1 MPATVTT
8 IMRGWDAP
16 SVRAWLRLTSALV
29 MVTFVV
35 CHLINHSLLLV
46 SLALANGARPFLV
59 GVWETAGGGCLL
71 ALAALLHYSNALWS
85 IYRRCHLRLTRGE
98 WWQLGLG
105 LTIPILLMM
114 HVIGTRL
121 ASELLR
127 VNHDYSSVLLMLWMV
142 MPLLGATQAAA
153 LLTVWTHACIGLRFW
168 LQTKRWYP
176 DWRGGLLVV
185 AVLLP
190 TLALSGFV
198 AAGNQ
203 VRRQAEQAPDYAGA
217 ILDDANLTE
226 STRTNIYRMAA
237 WGWGGHLVLVLLPFA
252 GRALRHWGYRLAR
265 PPRLEHAG
273 GKVMALLPG
282 ASVLETLRAGGIAH
296 AAVCGGRGRCTTCR
310 VRVTRGLEHLP
321 PPSVLEAAALARIQ
335 APPGLR
341 LACQLYPTAD
351 LAVTPLLPAHATAGE
366 GRLRGG
372 LEGSERP
379 VTVVFVDL
387 RDSTSLGEARLPY
400 DVLFVLNQFFSEMN
414 AALVATGG
422 HYSQFTGDGLMALY
436 GLDDRDPG
444 DGVRAALRGAR
455 EMMIRLA
462 QLNHHLQ
469 GELARPLRIGIGIHC
484 AEAIVGEMGPPR
496 SHILTAIGD
505 TVNTAARLESLTKDY
520 NCTVVLSLRAA
531 VVAGLDMSGQR
542 PNEATV
548 KGRVQTVEFYALNEI
563 PPIQ

>member
-1 MPATVTT
+1 
-8 IMRGWDAP
+8 MRGWDAP
-16 SVRAWLRLTSALV
+16 SVRAWLRLSSALV
-29 MVTFVV
+29 ILTFVV
-35 CHLINHSLLLV
+35 SHLINHSLLLV
-46 SLALANGARPFLV
+46 SLGLANGARPFLV
-59 GVWETAGGGCLL
+59 GAWGTAGGGCLL
-71 ALAALLHYSNALWS
+71 ALAALVHYSNALWS
-85 IYRRCHLRLTRGE
+85 IYRRRHLRLNPGE

-105 LTIPILLMM
+105 LTIPVLLMM
-114 HVIGTRL
+114 HVIGIRL
-121 ASELLR
+121 ASEVLK
-127 VNHDYSSVLLMLWMV
+127 VNHDYTSVLLVQWV
-142 MPLLGATQAAA
+142 VVPALGVTQAAA
-153 LLTVWTHACIGLRFW
+153 LLTVWAHACIGLRFW

-176 DWRGGLLVV
+176 DWRGGLLMV

-203 VRRQAEQAPDYAGA
+203 VRRQAQQDPDYAGA
-217 ILDDANLTE
+217 MLDDANLTGTIIAE
-226 STRTNIYRMAA
+226 IDRMAV
-237 WGWGGHLVLVLLPFA
+237 WGWAGHLVLVLVPFA
-252 GRALRHWGYRLAR
+252 GRAVRAWAYRLTR

-273 GKVMALLPG
+273 GKVMALIPG

-296 AAVCGGRGRCTTCR
+296 ASVCGGRGRCTTCR
-310 VRVTRGLEHLP
+310 VLVTRGFEHLP

-341 LACQLYPTAD
+341 LACQLHPTAD
-351 LAVTPLLPAHATAGE
+351 LAVTPLLPADATARE
-366 GRLRGG
+366 GSRLGG

-414 AALVATGG
+414 AALVASGG

-436 GLDDRDPG
+436 GLNDPDPG
-444 DGVRAALRGAR
+444 DGVLAALRGAR
-455 EMMIRLA
+455 EMMLRLA
-462 QLNHHLQ
+462 QLNHHLR

-505 TVNTAARLESLTKDY
+505 TVNTAARLEGLTKDY
-520 NCTVVLSLRAA
+520 NCVVVLSHRAA

-542 PNEATV
+542 LYEAPV

-563 PPIQ
+563 PPI